1 MNSRTGSVKNKANF
15 LMVKDLKLLT
25 NENKV
30 SIKIKKKI
38 LISALMCSKV
48 WCLPLY
54 ILLYRHWTQISS
66 SYLIPT
72 SVPVCLKKSFP
83 EFW

>member
-48 WCLPLY
+48 
-54 ILLYRHWTQISS
+54 
-66 SYLIPT
+66 
-72 SVPVCLKKSFP
+72 
-83 EFW
+83 